1 MYPQHYA
8 ELEDAMDYLY
18 DFLDEDLA
26 DRVRAE
32 REFVPA
38 GLESLLADDSLDDYV
53 WLWIKD
59 SGPNGFRQYL
69 RDGGYSEAEVRQT
82 FAWARS
88 EWGMNTPP
96 HIAWLKEDGYEP
108 PRID

>member
-1 MYPQHYA
+1 MDPQHYA

-18 DFLDEDLA
+18 DFLDADLA

-69 RDGGYSEAEVRQT
+69 RDGGYSEAEVRQP

>member
-1 MYPQHYA
+1 MDPQHYA

-69 RDGGYSEAEVRQT
+69 RDGGYSEEEVAHA
-82 FAWARS
+82 FLLART

-96 HIAWLKEDGYEP
+96 HVEWLKEDGVTP
-108 PRID
+108 PTFG